1 MSKEEDND
9 DRIFKRDLLAS
20 LPNLR
25 AFAVS
30 LPVVTTRPMTLS
42 RTRS

>member
-30 LPVVTTRPMTLS
+30 LSS
-42 RTRS
+42 RHSAPASVSNRLR

>member
-1 MSKEEDND
+1 MTTDQEND
-9 DRIFKRDLLAS
+9 DRAFKRDLLAS

-30 LPVVTTRPMTLS
+30 LTGRHD
-42 RTRS
+42 